1 MSRGLN
7 KVMVIGHLGK
17 DPEMRYTPSGRP
29 VTTFS
34 VAVSRSWNTADGER
48 RSETEWFNIV
58 SWGNLAEICKQYLHK
73 GQQVYIEGRLQ
84 TRSWDDQQG
93 QKRYRTEIIGDNM
106 IMLDSK
112 GSGPAAEPFQAS
124 PSTPAAAPP
133 PPPPPADDE
142 IRVEDIPF

>member
-58 SWGNLAEICKQYLHK
+58 AWGNLAEICKQYLHK

-84 TRSWDDQQG
+84 TRRWEDKEG
-93 QKRYRTEIIGDNM
+93 QKHTSVEVVANEMMMLGDRREG
-106 IMLDSK
+106 K
-112 GSGPAAEPFQAS
+112 GPQDE
-124 PSTPAAAPP
+124 
-133 PPPPPADDE
+133 DEEDE
-142 IRVEDIPF
+142 ISEQIADEDEFPF

>member
-58 SWGNLAEICKQYLHK
+58 AWGNLAEICKQYLYK
-73 GQQVYIEGRLQ
+73 GQQIYIEGRLQ
-84 TRSWDDQQG
+84 TRRWEDKEGQKHTSVEVVANEMMMLGDRRDNSNQSQESDETDDQG
-93 QKRYRTEIIGDNM
+93 
-106 IMLDSK
+106 
-112 GSGPAAEPFQAS
+112 EPV
-124 PSTPAAAPP
+124 
-133 PPPPPADDE
+133 ADEDE
-142 IRVEDIPF
+142 FPF